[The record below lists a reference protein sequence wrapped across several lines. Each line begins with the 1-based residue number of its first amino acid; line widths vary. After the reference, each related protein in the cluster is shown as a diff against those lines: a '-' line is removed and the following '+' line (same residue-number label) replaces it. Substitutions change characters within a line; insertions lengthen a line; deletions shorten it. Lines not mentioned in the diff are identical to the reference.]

1 MKNGRVGAPRYAMSL
16 VVSVMCL
23 MMASCSGSKP
33 IEVSDNDQSRFEELT
48 KELRKKAQGGD
59 ASAQNELG
67 LLYYEGR
74 GVGIRGP
81 KSISVRCICAGK
93 ALRKVAK
100 WHCSGLLERQDKRM
114 LWR

>member
-1 MKNGRVGAPRYAMSL
+1 M
-16 VVSVMCL
+16 
-23 MMASCSGSKP
+23 
-33 IEVSDNDQSRFEELT
+33 
-48 KELRKKAQGGD
+48 AQGGD

-74 GVGIRGP
+74 GVVQNYGKAKEWFDKAVEQGHTGAQ
-81 KSISVRCICAGK
+81 VNLGRCISEGK

-100 WHCSGLLERQDKRM
+100 WHCSGLRERQDKRM

>member
-1 MKNGRVGAPRYAMSL
+1 MKNGRMVASRYAMSL

-33 IEVSDNDQSRFEELT
+33 IEVSDNDQSRFDETT

-74 GVGIRGP
+74 GVGQNYR
-81 KSISVRCICAGK
+81 KDFQEC
-93 ALRKVAK
+93 LRDEFAQQIPVVVPTGFEPV
-100 WHCSGLLERQDKRM
+100 SEP
-114 LWR
+114 